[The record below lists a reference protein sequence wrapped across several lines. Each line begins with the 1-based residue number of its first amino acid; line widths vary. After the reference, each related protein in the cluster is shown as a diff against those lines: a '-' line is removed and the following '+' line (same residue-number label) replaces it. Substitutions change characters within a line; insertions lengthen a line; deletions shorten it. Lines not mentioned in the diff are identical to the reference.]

1 MIRRMAKVLIL
12 GGSGFL
18 SGTMARE
25 AVGEGHEV
33 WVVTRGQRPLPQ
45 GVRAIVADRKER
57 ENFKSQISNLKLRW
71 DLVIDSIGYNADD
84 ARQDLECFT
93 GRSGQLVF
101 ISTDFVLSPINR
113 PWKVDETYD
122 RFNDTPY
129 GTGKRAAEEVL
140 LGASSELAV
149 TVLRPCHIYGPGS
162 LLGCLPKHGRD
173 KDLIERIRRRETLT
187 LVGGG
192 FFLQQPVF
200 AADLWRMAISCLGN
214 SKTHGQIYCAPG
226 PETVESRVFYW
237 IIGEVLGVEVKI
249 GEVAVTDYLREHPEH
264 ASFCAHRV
272 YSLDKAKSHGLTLP
286 STPLREG
293 LGRHVTSMLA

>member
-1 MIRRMAKVLIL
+1 MAKILIL

-25 AVGEGHEV
+25 ALREGHEV
-33 WVVTRGQRPLPQ
+33 SVVTRGQRPLPA
-45 GVRAIVADRKER
+45 GVKAIVADRKQR
-57 ENFKSQISNLKLRW
+57 EQFKSQLSSANVRW
-71 DLVIDSIGYNADD
+71 DMVIDSIGYSGDD
-84 ARQDLECFT
+84 AKQDLECFE
-93 GRSGQLVF
+93 GRAKQLVF

-140 LGASSELAV
+140 LASSGEMS
-149 TVLRPCHIYGPGS
+149 TTILRPCHIYGPGS

-173 KDLIERIRRRETLT
+173 KDLIDKIKRGETLT

-200 AADLWRMAISCLGN
+200 AADLWRMARSCMGN
-214 SKTHGQIYCAPG
+214 SKTRGQIYFAPG
-226 PETVESRVFYW
+226 PEIVESRVFCW
-237 IIGEVLGVEVKI
+237 IIGEVLDVNAIVNEVGVTE
-249 GEVAVTDYLREHPEH
+249 YLREHPDH

-272 YSLDKAKSHGLTLP
+272 YSTEKATAHGLTLP
-286 STPLREG
+286 STPLRDG
-293 LGRHVTSMLA
+293 LRKHVESMLH